1 MLYISESEKRHIKSL
16 YYGKLIG
23 EQSTYYSPNSPLQQ
37 PPSKDDLLAAYNSIA
52 SRYDVNTSDG
62 IHNLLD
68 DAQLATAFATA
79 GAVDNYIGILHS
91 FYWFYEGATASSN
104 DEEKTKKFILGV
116 VDLVLAIPGIT
127 ELSALSK
134 WRNTL
139 RTLPAVETI
148 GKVNSMLTPFWTKI
162 DSTYKTAS
170 STLNKIYN
178 FLLERKLDLLANLC
192 KIIIQKLDD
201 LNVWF
206 VKMVE
211 YLKSV
216 GGKTIK
222 GIESTANVY
231 FTDKKTDTAKS
242 TLSDLMNV
250 PGGATPNEL
259 DLTPGNTRPQPQDST
274 DPAHYMPKKDPKQGG
289 SPKIKPN

>member
-1 MLYISESEKRHIKSL
+1 MLYISESEKRHIKLL

-52 SRYDVNTSDG
+52 SRYDVNSSDG

-68 DAQLATAFATA
+68 DTQLAAAFITA
-79 GAVDNYIGILHS
+79 GSVDNYIGILHS

-127 ELSALSK
+127 ELSVLAK

-139 RTLPAVETI
+139 KTLPAVESI
-148 GKVNSMLTPFWTKI
+148 GKVNNMLSPFWTKI

-206 VKMVE
+206 TKMVE

-231 FTDKKTDTAKS
+231 FTDKNTSSVKS
-242 TLSDLMNV
+242 TLSDLINV
-250 PGGATPNEL
+250 PGGAIPNEL
-259 DLTPGNTRPQPQDST
+259 DLKPSNIRPQPQDST
-274 DPAHYMPKKDPKQGG
+274 DPAHYTPITDPTKDKII
-289 SPKIKPN
+289 KIKPN